1 LRLSVIR
8 LEECPPP
15 GERVSPASPPRGR
28 ISHATSVALAA
39 SLAALLWACSPA
51 PSKRSDAEVVVAEA
65 DGAPIVLRDVKNEIL
80 SMRGY
85 TPSLEAR
92 SPDRGEVSEAVRRT
106 IERTIVLREGER
118 RGVTLPAGALEE
130 EVMRFRADFPPGG
143 LEKALLQVGMETD
156 AWREQ
161 LRRSLL
167 YRRSAD
173 AIAAAGASVT
183 PQEVEAAF
191 RKERDPGTVPERIRV
206 RQYLFDSAVPAAVA
220 REKLLAG
227 GPAGGDPAS
236 EGVDLGFFRRE
247 ELPPELPA
255 ELFGLP
261 EGGVS
266 EPVPGDGVVSLFRI
280 TQREAARTRTL
291 RSEETRIREAILAP
305 RREEAFRRW
314 LAQATAGAKVKVNAD
329 LLRKLVEE
337 KR

>member
-1 LRLSVIR
+1 M
-8 LEECPPP
+8 
-15 GERVSPASPPRGR
+15 SPAHDRAGF
-28 ISHATSVALAA
+28 ALVAAFAA
-39 SLAALLWACSPA
+39 MLWACSPA
-51 PSKRSDAEVVVAEA
+51 PSQRSDAEIDVAEV
-65 DGAPIVLRDVKNEIL
+65 DGAPILLRDVKNEIL

-92 SPDRGEVSEAVRRT
+92 GPGREEVSEAVRLL
-106 IERTIVLREGER
+106 IERTVVLREGER
-118 RGVTLPAGALEE
+118 RGVTLPARALEE

-143 LEKALLQVGMETD
+143 LEKALLKAGVEPDT
-156 AWREQ
+156 WREQ

-173 AIAAAGASVT
+173 AIAASGASVT

-191 RKERDPGTVPERIRV
+191 RRDRHPADVPERIRV
-206 RQYLFDSAVPAAVA
+206 RQYLFDSVQRAAVA
-220 REKLLAG
+220 REKLQAG
-227 GPAGGDPAS
+227 EHAGGDGGDRSS
-236 EGVDLGFFRRE
+236 EGVDLGFFGRE

-266 EPVPGDGVVSLFRI
+266 EPVSGDGVVSLFQVTR
-280 TQREAARTRTL
+280 REAARAQTL
-291 RSEETRIREAILAP
+291 RSEEARIRESILAP

-314 LAQATAGAKVKVNAD
+314 LAQATAGAKVKVHAE
-329 LLRKLVEE
+329 LLQKLVEE